1 MRKNEKRRKKYF
13 PKCLMLLAINSL
25 PPDSTPTA
33 SMSKPEGAGSRKFDK
48 NVAIREFGWV
58 FGPNRDKRL
67 QRRQEADDF
76 RRIFQPLSLFFGVM
90 GLLLLG
96 WVGLTRLEGQ
106 PLKREMVGAALT
118 LMSFPVLVFFF
129 RFRVS

>member
-1 MRKNEKRRKKYF
+1 M
-13 PKCLMLLAINSL
+13 
-25 PPDSTPTA
+25 
-33 SMSKPEGAGSRKFDK
+33 
-48 NVAIREFGWV
+48 FGQ
-58 FGPNRDKRL
+58 NRDRRL

-90 GLLLLG
+90 GLLLLA

-118 LMSFPVLVFFF
+118 LMSFPVLVFLF
-129 RFRVS
+129 RLVRGHFRKDLHR

>member
-1 MRKNEKRRKKYF
+1 M
-13 PKCLMLLAINSL
+13 
-25 PPDSTPTA
+25 
-33 SMSKPEGAGSRKFDK
+33 
-48 NVAIREFGWV
+48 FGQ
-58 FGPNRDKRL
+58 NRDKRL

-90 GLLLLG
+90 GLLLLA

-118 LMSFPVLVFFF
+118 LMSFPVLVFLF
-129 RFRVS
+129 RLVRGHFRKDLHR

>member
-1 MRKNEKRRKKYF
+1 M
-13 PKCLMLLAINSL
+13 
-25 PPDSTPTA
+25 
-33 SMSKPEGAGSRKFDK
+33 
-48 NVAIREFGWV
+48 FGE
-58 FGPNRDKRL
+58 NRDKRL

-129 RFRVS
+129 RLVRGHFRKDLHR